1 MMSDERTQVTRRGLV
16 RARLVRGFLA
26 AAVVTIAT
34 LSGAPADAKI
44 YAYTDNQGRIRIQ
57 DLPDREGS
65 EIALPRIG
73 IPATPAVPSVTAPR
87 RSTTPARTSVRYDP
101 ATFRES
107 VKAAATTHRL
117 SESLIYAVM
126 RAESNF
132 NPYAVSRAG
141 AQGLMQLIP
150 STARLVGVTNSFDAH
165 QNIHGGA
172 KYLRM
177 MLDRFGRL
185 DLALAAYNAGP
196 QAVERYG
203 GIPPFSETLQYVPR
217 VMRFYQQ
224 FGGSGELVLT
234 AARPLTPTRTAS
246 AGRSRTGRAASGT
259 PTVAHPR
266 TPPLWYYRGPDGQ
279 IYISNIRN

>member
-1 MMSDERTQVTRRGLV
+1 MSERATREG
-16 RARLVRGFLA
+16 ARVVPA
-26 AAVVTIAT
+26 VVAAVSLLVAVG
-34 LSGAPADAKI
+34 SPVQARI

-57 DLPDREGS
+57 DLPDRDGAEL
-65 EIALPRIG
+65 ALPRIG
-73 IPATPAVPSVTAPR
+73 VPRSSASVDPVRPALVRRASYPAVR
-87 RSTTPARTSVRYDP
+87 RDP
-101 ATFRES
+101 EEFRAS
-107 VKAAATTHRL
+107 VKAAAGTHRL

-132 NPYAVSRAG
+132 NPYAVSSAG

-150 STARLVGVTNSFDAH
+150 STAKLVGVSNSFDPH

-196 QAVERYG
+196 EAVERYG
-203 GIPPFSETLQYVPR
+203 GIPPFAETLSYVPR
-217 VMRFYQQ
+217 VMRYYRQY
-224 FGGSGELVLT
+224 GGSGELVLASARDWT
-234 AARPLTPTRTAS
+234 PSSAARSRSTARTRTAV
-246 AGRSRTGRAASGT
+246 RTAQAASSGA

>member
-1 MMSDERTQVTRRGLV
+1 MAMFETMRRSGF
-16 RARLVRGFLA
+16 RASA
-26 AAVVTIAT
+26 AT
-34 LSGAPADAKI
+34 LFFSLAVLVAGSPATAKI

-57 DLPDREGS
+57 DLPDREGT
-65 EIALPRIG
+65 ELALPRIG
-73 IPATPAVPSVTAPR
+73 VPTSGGATSAVTPR
-87 RSTTPARTSVRYDP
+87 RAATVSRSASRSARFDP
-101 ATFRES
+101 ETFRAS
-107 VKAAATTHRL
+107 VKEAAATHKL
-117 SESLIYAVM
+117 SESLIFAVM

-132 NPYAVSRAG
+132 NPYAVSSAG

-150 STARLVGVTNSFDAH
+150 STARLVGVVNSFDPH

-177 MLDRFGRL
+177 MLDRFGRV

-203 GIPPFSETLQYVPR
+203 GIPPFAETLGYVPR
-217 VMRFYQQ
+217 VMRYYQQ
-224 FGGSGELVLT
+224 FGGTGELVLT
-234 AARPLTPTRTAS
+234 AARALTPTSRARSASTTRTA
-246 AGRSRTGRAASGT
+246 RAARSGT

-279 IYISNIRN
+279 IYISNIKN